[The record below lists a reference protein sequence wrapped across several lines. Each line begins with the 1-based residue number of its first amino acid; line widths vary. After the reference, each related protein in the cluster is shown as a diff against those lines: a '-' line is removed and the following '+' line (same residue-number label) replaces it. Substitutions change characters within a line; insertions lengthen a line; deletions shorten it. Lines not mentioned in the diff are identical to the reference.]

1 MDATNT
7 AGTHVAVWWE
17 FKQHHRIYTT
27 ATGGLCGIVPF
38 AAEII
43 DVGWPYVAATDGKS
57 LRVYALD
64 PGRAST
70 NLREVARLTCRA
82 QAMVFVDGR
91 TLFVE
96 YLRGAKNERWWA
108 LLRIGTRVRRIK
120 EGPLGADKVLSVS
133 RTLMQIDGYGVYYDM
148 LHGVL
153 VKPSDAELLALRQP
167 HRRYQH
173 SRMYYPPGLK
183 VAVAPCRV
191 TVRAVTTNLLLA
203 TYFGAGVAVS
213 ADGRR
218 AITRRC
224 HGPVD
229 WHAPKFQF
237 KTDTLRCPDNDL
249 LQTRAYAFCTDA
261 LRLPPI
267 IAGAVARWW

>member
-7 AGTHVAVWWE
+7 AGTHVAVWWP

-43 DVGWPYVAATDGKS
+43 DVGWPYVAVADGKS

-70 NLREVARLTCRA
+70 NLREVARLSCRV

-96 YLRGAKNERWWA
+96 YLRGAKGERWWA
-108 LLRIGTRVRRIK
+108 AAPDRRHASAPDQ

-133 RTLMQIDGYGVYYDM
+133 RT
-148 LHGVL
+148 
-153 VKPSDAELLALRQP
+153 PR
-167 HRRYQH
+167 
-173 SRMYYPPGLK
+173 
-183 VAVAPCRV
+183 CRS
-191 TVRAVTTNLLLA
+191 TGTACTT
-203 TYFGAGVAVS
+203 T
-213 ADGRR
+213 
-218 AITRRC
+218 C
-224 HGPVD
+224 
-229 WHAPKFQF
+229 
-237 KTDTLRCPDNDL
+237 
-249 LQTRAYAFCTDA
+249 CT
-261 LRLPPI
+261 
-267 IAGAVARWW
+267 GCG